1 MVGTVVIKRVFN
13 NNVAMVTSDDGSELI
28 VIGRGLCFGRHAG
41 DAIDEASVE
50 KTYALQEGTSQDSR
64 TIDRL
69 AHLLESIP
77 TVNLVISEDIVQM
90 LRRELNV
97 DINDKILIAL
107 ADHISLAL
115 ERERKG
121 VPCENP
127 LLLEIQQF
135 YRKEYALAGRAL
147 QIIKEYMGIQMSEE
161 EQGFITL
168 HIVNATMPQRS
179 DRLIV
184 SVQLVRD
191 VLAIV
196 SEHYATTL
204 DVTSLPYERFVR
216 HLQFFAQR
224 ALDPAAGQVNGDAL
238 FRIDET
244 AYPRAFSCAESIA
257 DHLASTYNVV
267 VTDAEKSYLAYHIV
281 NLLGEP
287 GLEAYRA
294 HTSIDIRQGSRS
306 CLGHT
311 YLNLRKRKGST
322 AMTAKKKFNFKAP
335 LEVFA
340 KSIVQPMM
348 YLSVAGI
355 LLIVGIIL
363 TNKTICA
370 VVPVLGSGPF
380 QLVGAVVYQSLMFII
395 NNLSILFCVG
405 IAGAMAKKN
414 KGHASLIALMSFFL
428 FLQANNIV
436 LNATGSLA
444 EASGMLGLTGTG
456 QSTVMGIQVLDTGVF
471 GGIILG
477 CITGAVFNKYSNKQF
492 PIALS
497 MFSGVRFPFLI
508 MIIISWIMGAGFC
521 IVWPPVQGAISSVAG
536 IIKESGNIG
545 LFIYGMLN
553 KLLVPTGLHH
563 LIYTPFQ
570 FSDVGGTLTLGDQVI
585 AGAYPIRVAEMAM
598 TGQPFSDSTY
608 FNSYTFNNL
617 WPYIGIG
624 LAFIFTAYKQNKDK
638 TKAVIIPLIITAVL
652 SCVTEPMDFLFVFA
666 APVLFV
672 VHSVLSGIFLVLLK
686 VLSVPAS
693 TAGGIINIVVSNL
706 VLGVDKTNWPMM
718 LVLGVVN
725 AALYFF
731 LFTFLIKKLN
741 LHTPGREEESELAES
756 VAEGEAAASVAVK
769 QGAVAAAPAEGVD
782 AGIADLV
789 AGLGGKDNIEEL
801 ENCFTR
807 LRVNVKNPDLI
818 NEDLIN
824 HVPNSGI
831 NRNGNNIQIIFGM
844 KVAEMRDK
852 VENAIEKEQ

>member
-1 MVGTVVIKRVFN
+1 
-13 NNVAMVTSDDGSELI
+13 
-28 VIGRGLCFGRHAG
+28 
-41 DAIDEASVE
+41 
-50 KTYALQEGTSQDSR
+50 
-64 TIDRL
+64 
-69 AHLLESIP
+69 
-77 TVNLVISEDIVQM
+77 
-90 LRRELNV
+90 
-97 DINDKILIAL
+97 
-107 ADHISLAL
+107 
-115 ERERKG
+115 
-121 VPCENP
+121 
-127 LLLEIQQF
+127 
-135 YRKEYALAGRAL
+135 
-147 QIIKEYMGIQMSEE
+147 
-161 EQGFITL
+161 
-168 HIVNATMPQRS
+168 
-179 DRLIV
+179 
-184 SVQLVRD
+184 
-191 VLAIV
+191 
-196 SEHYATTL
+196 
-204 DVTSLPYERFVR
+204 
-216 HLQFFAQR
+216 
-224 ALDPAAGQVNGDAL
+224 
-238 FRIDET
+238 
-244 AYPRAFSCAESIA
+244 
-257 DHLASTYNVV
+257 
-267 VTDAEKSYLAYHIV
+267 
-281 NLLGEP
+281 
-287 GLEAYRA
+287 
-294 HTSIDIRQGSRS
+294 
-306 CLGHT
+306 
-311 YLNLRKRKGST
+311 
-322 AMTAKKKFNFKAP
+322 MTAKKKFNFKAP

-370 VVPVLGSGPF
+370 LVPVLGSGPF

-444 EASGMLGLTGTG
+444 DASGMLGLTGTG
-456 QSTVMGIQVLDTGVF
+456 QATVMGIQVLDTGVF

-545 LFIYGMLN
+545 LFIYVYGMLN

-624 LAFIFTAYKQNKDK
+624 LAFIVTAYKGNKDK

-706 VLGVDKTNWPMM
+706 VLGVDKTNWPVM

>member
-1 MVGTVVIKRVFN
+1 
-13 NNVAMVTSDDGSELI
+13 
-28 VIGRGLCFGRHAG
+28 
-41 DAIDEASVE
+41 
-50 KTYALQEGTSQDSR
+50 
-64 TIDRL
+64 
-69 AHLLESIP
+69 
-77 TVNLVISEDIVQM
+77 
-90 LRRELNV
+90 
-97 DINDKILIAL
+97 
-107 ADHISLAL
+107 
-115 ERERKG
+115 
-121 VPCENP
+121 
-127 LLLEIQQF
+127 
-135 YRKEYALAGRAL
+135 
-147 QIIKEYMGIQMSEE
+147 
-161 EQGFITL
+161 
-168 HIVNATMPQRS
+168 
-179 DRLIV
+179 
-184 SVQLVRD
+184 
-191 VLAIV
+191 
-196 SEHYATTL
+196 
-204 DVTSLPYERFVR
+204 
-216 HLQFFAQR
+216 
-224 ALDPAAGQVNGDAL
+224 
-238 FRIDET
+238 
-244 AYPRAFSCAESIA
+244 
-257 DHLASTYNVV
+257 
-267 VTDAEKSYLAYHIV
+267 
-281 NLLGEP
+281 
-287 GLEAYRA
+287 
-294 HTSIDIRQGSRS
+294 
-306 CLGHT
+306 
-311 YLNLRKRKGST
+311 
-322 AMTAKKKFNFKAP
+322 MTAKKKFNFKAP

-370 VVPVLGSGPF
+370 LVPVLGSGPF
-380 QLVGAVVYQSLMFII
+380 QLVGAIVYQSLTFII

-444 EASGMLGLTGTG
+444 DASGVLGLTGTG
-456 QSTVMGIQVLDTGVF
+456 QATVMGIQVLDTGVF

-570 FSDVGGTLTLGDQVI
+570 SSDVGGTLTLGDQVI

-624 LAFIFTAYKQNKDK
+624 LAFIFTAYKGNKDK

-672 VHSVLSGIFLVLLK
+672 VHSVLSGIFLFLLK

-706 VLGVDKTNWPMM
+706 VLGVDKTNWPVM
-718 LVLGVVN
+718 LVLGIVN

-769 QGAVAAAPAEGVD
+769 QGAVASASAEGVD

-831 NRNGNNIQIIFGM
+831 NRNGNNVQIIFGM

>member
-1 MVGTVVIKRVFN
+1 
-13 NNVAMVTSDDGSELI
+13 
-28 VIGRGLCFGRHAG
+28 
-41 DAIDEASVE
+41 
-50 KTYALQEGTSQDSR
+50 
-64 TIDRL
+64 
-69 AHLLESIP
+69 
-77 TVNLVISEDIVQM
+77 
-90 LRRELNV
+90 
-97 DINDKILIAL
+97 
-107 ADHISLAL
+107 
-115 ERERKG
+115 
-121 VPCENP
+121 
-127 LLLEIQQF
+127 
-135 YRKEYALAGRAL
+135 
-147 QIIKEYMGIQMSEE
+147 
-161 EQGFITL
+161 
-168 HIVNATMPQRS
+168 
-179 DRLIV
+179 
-184 SVQLVRD
+184 
-191 VLAIV
+191 
-196 SEHYATTL
+196 
-204 DVTSLPYERFVR
+204 
-216 HLQFFAQR
+216 
-224 ALDPAAGQVNGDAL
+224 
-238 FRIDET
+238 
-244 AYPRAFSCAESIA
+244 
-257 DHLASTYNVV
+257 
-267 VTDAEKSYLAYHIV
+267 
-281 NLLGEP
+281 
-287 GLEAYRA
+287 
-294 HTSIDIRQGSRS
+294 
-306 CLGHT
+306 
-311 YLNLRKRKGST
+311 
-322 AMTAKKKFNFKAP
+322 MTAKKKFNFKAP

-370 VVPVLGSGPF
+370 LVPVLGSGPF

-444 EASGMLGLTGTG
+444 DASGMLGLTGTG
-456 QSTVMGIQVLDTGVF
+456 QATVMGIQVLDTGVF

-477 CITGAVFNKYSNKQF
+477 CITGTVFNKYSNKQF

-570 FSDVGGTLTLGDQVI
+570 FSDVGGTLTLGGQVI

-624 LAFIFTAYKQNKDK
+624 LAFIVTAYKGNKDK

-672 VHSVLSGIFLVLLK
+672 VHSVLSGIFLVL
-686 VLSVPAS
+686 
-693 TAGGIINIVVSNL
+693 
-706 VLGVDKTNWPMM
+706 GVDKTNWPVM

-807 LRVNVKNPDLI
+807 LRVNLKNPDLI

>member
-1 MVGTVVIKRVFN
+1 
-13 NNVAMVTSDDGSELI
+13 
-28 VIGRGLCFGRHAG
+28 
-41 DAIDEASVE
+41 
-50 KTYALQEGTSQDSR
+50 
-64 TIDRL
+64 
-69 AHLLESIP
+69 
-77 TVNLVISEDIVQM
+77 
-90 LRRELNV
+90 
-97 DINDKILIAL
+97 
-107 ADHISLAL
+107 
-115 ERERKG
+115 
-121 VPCENP
+121 
-127 LLLEIQQF
+127 
-135 YRKEYALAGRAL
+135 
-147 QIIKEYMGIQMSEE
+147 
-161 EQGFITL
+161 
-168 HIVNATMPQRS
+168 
-179 DRLIV
+179 
-184 SVQLVRD
+184 
-191 VLAIV
+191 
-196 SEHYATTL
+196 
-204 DVTSLPYERFVR
+204 
-216 HLQFFAQR
+216 
-224 ALDPAAGQVNGDAL
+224 
-238 FRIDET
+238 
-244 AYPRAFSCAESIA
+244 
-257 DHLASTYNVV
+257 
-267 VTDAEKSYLAYHIV
+267 
-281 NLLGEP
+281 
-287 GLEAYRA
+287 
-294 HTSIDIRQGSRS
+294 
-306 CLGHT
+306 
-311 YLNLRKRKGST
+311 
-322 AMTAKKKFNFKAP
+322 MTAKKKFNFKAP

-355 LLIVGIIL
+355 LLVVGIIL

-370 VVPVLGSGPF
+370 MVPVLGFGPF

-456 QSTVMGIQVLDTGVF
+456 QATVMGIQVLDTGVF

-536 IIKESGNIG
+536 IIQESGNIG

-563 LIYTPFQ
+563 LISIPFQ

-608 FNSYTFNNL
+608 FNSYAFNNL

-624 LAFIFTAYKQNKDK
+624 LAFIFTAYKGNKDK
-638 TKAVIIPLIITAVL
+638 TKAVIIPLIITVVL

-693 TAGGIINIVVSNL
+693 TAGGIINVVVSNL
-706 VLGVDKTNWPMM
+706 VLGVDKTNWPVM

-731 LFTFLIKKLN
+731 LFTFFIKNLN

-818 NEDLIN
+818 DEDLIN

-852 VENAIEKEQ
+852 IENTIEKEQ

>member
-1 MVGTVVIKRVFN
+1 
-13 NNVAMVTSDDGSELI
+13 
-28 VIGRGLCFGRHAG
+28 
-41 DAIDEASVE
+41 
-50 KTYALQEGTSQDSR
+50 
-64 TIDRL
+64 
-69 AHLLESIP
+69 
-77 TVNLVISEDIVQM
+77 
-90 LRRELNV
+90 
-97 DINDKILIAL
+97 
-107 ADHISLAL
+107 
-115 ERERKG
+115 
-121 VPCENP
+121 
-127 LLLEIQQF
+127 
-135 YRKEYALAGRAL
+135 
-147 QIIKEYMGIQMSEE
+147 
-161 EQGFITL
+161 
-168 HIVNATMPQRS
+168 
-179 DRLIV
+179 
-184 SVQLVRD
+184 
-191 VLAIV
+191 
-196 SEHYATTL
+196 
-204 DVTSLPYERFVR
+204 
-216 HLQFFAQR
+216 
-224 ALDPAAGQVNGDAL
+224 
-238 FRIDET
+238 
-244 AYPRAFSCAESIA
+244 
-257 DHLASTYNVV
+257 
-267 VTDAEKSYLAYHIV
+267 
-281 NLLGEP
+281 
-287 GLEAYRA
+287 
-294 HTSIDIRQGSRS
+294 
-306 CLGHT
+306 
-311 YLNLRKRKGST
+311 
-322 AMTAKKKFNFKAP
+322 MTAKKKFNFKAP

-370 VVPVLGSGPF
+370 LVPVLGSGPF

-444 EASGMLGLTGTG
+444 DASGMLGLTGTG
-456 QSTVMGIQVLDTGVF
+456 QATVMGIQVLDTGVF

-570 FSDVGGTLTLGDQVI
+570 FSDVGGTLTLGGQVI

-624 LAFIFTAYKQNKDK
+624 LAFIVTAYKGNKDK

-706 VLGVDKTNWPMM
+706 VLGVDKINWPVM

>member
-1 MVGTVVIKRVFN
+1 
-13 NNVAMVTSDDGSELI
+13 
-28 VIGRGLCFGRHAG
+28 
-41 DAIDEASVE
+41 
-50 KTYALQEGTSQDSR
+50 
-64 TIDRL
+64 
-69 AHLLESIP
+69 
-77 TVNLVISEDIVQM
+77 
-90 LRRELNV
+90 
-97 DINDKILIAL
+97 
-107 ADHISLAL
+107 
-115 ERERKG
+115 
-121 VPCENP
+121 
-127 LLLEIQQF
+127 
-135 YRKEYALAGRAL
+135 
-147 QIIKEYMGIQMSEE
+147 
-161 EQGFITL
+161 
-168 HIVNATMPQRS
+168 
-179 DRLIV
+179 
-184 SVQLVRD
+184 
-191 VLAIV
+191 
-196 SEHYATTL
+196 
-204 DVTSLPYERFVR
+204 
-216 HLQFFAQR
+216 
-224 ALDPAAGQVNGDAL
+224 
-238 FRIDET
+238 
-244 AYPRAFSCAESIA
+244 
-257 DHLASTYNVV
+257 
-267 VTDAEKSYLAYHIV
+267 
-281 NLLGEP
+281 
-287 GLEAYRA
+287 
-294 HTSIDIRQGSRS
+294 
-306 CLGHT
+306 
-311 YLNLRKRKGST
+311 
-322 AMTAKKKFNFKAP
+322 MTAKKKFNFKAP

-370 VVPVLGSGPF
+370 LVPVLGSGPF
-380 QLVGAVVYQSLMFII
+380 QLVGAIVYQSLTFII

-444 EASGMLGLTGTG
+444 DASGVLGLTGTG
-456 QSTVMGIQVLDTGVF
+456 QATVMGIQVLDTGVF

-624 LAFIFTAYKQNKDK
+624 LAFIFTAYKGNKDK

-672 VHSVLSGIFLVLLK
+672 VHSVLSGIFLFLLK

-706 VLGVDKTNWPMM
+706 VLGVDKTNWPVM
-718 LVLGVVN
+718 LVLGIVN

-741 LHTPGREEESELAES
+741 LHTPGREGESELAES

-769 QGAVAAAPAEGVD
+769 QGAVASASAEGVD

-831 NRNGNNIQIIFGM
+831 NRNGNNVQIIFGM

>member
-1 MVGTVVIKRVFN
+1 
-13 NNVAMVTSDDGSELI
+13 
-28 VIGRGLCFGRHAG
+28 
-41 DAIDEASVE
+41 
-50 KTYALQEGTSQDSR
+50 
-64 TIDRL
+64 
-69 AHLLESIP
+69 
-77 TVNLVISEDIVQM
+77 
-90 LRRELNV
+90 
-97 DINDKILIAL
+97 
-107 ADHISLAL
+107 
-115 ERERKG
+115 
-121 VPCENP
+121 
-127 LLLEIQQF
+127 
-135 YRKEYALAGRAL
+135 
-147 QIIKEYMGIQMSEE
+147 
-161 EQGFITL
+161 
-168 HIVNATMPQRS
+168 
-179 DRLIV
+179 
-184 SVQLVRD
+184 
-191 VLAIV
+191 
-196 SEHYATTL
+196 
-204 DVTSLPYERFVR
+204 
-216 HLQFFAQR
+216 
-224 ALDPAAGQVNGDAL
+224 
-238 FRIDET
+238 
-244 AYPRAFSCAESIA
+244 
-257 DHLASTYNVV
+257 
-267 VTDAEKSYLAYHIV
+267 
-281 NLLGEP
+281 
-287 GLEAYRA
+287 
-294 HTSIDIRQGSRS
+294 
-306 CLGHT
+306 
-311 YLNLRKRKGST
+311 
-322 AMTAKKKFNFKAP
+322 MTAKKKFNFKAP

-370 VVPVLGSGPF
+370 VIPVLGSGPF

-508 MIIISWIMGAGFC
+508 MICISLLLGVAAC
-521 IVWPPVQGAISSVAG
+521 YAWPPVQGGIASLAG
-536 IIKESGNIG
+536 MIQESGNIG
-545 LFIYGMLN
+545 LFLYGMLN
-553 KLLVPTGLHH
+553 KLLVPLGLHH

>member
-1 MVGTVVIKRVFN
+1 
-13 NNVAMVTSDDGSELI
+13 
-28 VIGRGLCFGRHAG
+28 
-41 DAIDEASVE
+41 
-50 KTYALQEGTSQDSR
+50 
-64 TIDRL
+64 
-69 AHLLESIP
+69 
-77 TVNLVISEDIVQM
+77 
-90 LRRELNV
+90 
-97 DINDKILIAL
+97 
-107 ADHISLAL
+107 
-115 ERERKG
+115 
-121 VPCENP
+121 
-127 LLLEIQQF
+127 
-135 YRKEYALAGRAL
+135 
-147 QIIKEYMGIQMSEE
+147 
-161 EQGFITL
+161 
-168 HIVNATMPQRS
+168 
-179 DRLIV
+179 
-184 SVQLVRD
+184 
-191 VLAIV
+191 
-196 SEHYATTL
+196 
-204 DVTSLPYERFVR
+204 
-216 HLQFFAQR
+216 
-224 ALDPAAGQVNGDAL
+224 
-238 FRIDET
+238 
-244 AYPRAFSCAESIA
+244 
-257 DHLASTYNVV
+257 
-267 VTDAEKSYLAYHIV
+267 
-281 NLLGEP
+281 
-287 GLEAYRA
+287 
-294 HTSIDIRQGSRS
+294 
-306 CLGHT
+306 
-311 YLNLRKRKGST
+311 
-322 AMTAKKKFNFKAP
+322 MTAKKKFNFKAP

-370 VVPVLGSGPF
+370 LVPVLGSGPF
-380 QLVGAVVYQSLMFII
+380 QLVGAIVYQSLTFII

-444 EASGMLGLTGTG
+444 DASGVLGLTGTG
-456 QSTVMGIQVLDTGVF
+456 QATVMGIQVLDTGVF

-624 LAFIFTAYKQNKDK
+624 LAFIFTAYKGNKDK

-672 VHSVLSGIFLVLLK
+672 VHSVLSGIFLFLLK

-706 VLGVDKTNWPMM
+706 VLGVDKTNWPVM
-718 LVLGVVN
+718 LVLGIVN

-769 QGAVAAAPAEGVD
+769 QGAVASASAEGVD

-831 NRNGNNIQIIFGM
+831 NRNGNNVQIIFGM

-852 VENAIEKEQ
+852 VEKAIEKEQ

>member
-1 MVGTVVIKRVFN
+1 
-13 NNVAMVTSDDGSELI
+13 
-28 VIGRGLCFGRHAG
+28 
-41 DAIDEASVE
+41 
-50 KTYALQEGTSQDSR
+50 
-64 TIDRL
+64 
-69 AHLLESIP
+69 
-77 TVNLVISEDIVQM
+77 
-90 LRRELNV
+90 
-97 DINDKILIAL
+97 
-107 ADHISLAL
+107 
-115 ERERKG
+115 
-121 VPCENP
+121 
-127 LLLEIQQF
+127 
-135 YRKEYALAGRAL
+135 
-147 QIIKEYMGIQMSEE
+147 
-161 EQGFITL
+161 
-168 HIVNATMPQRS
+168 
-179 DRLIV
+179 
-184 SVQLVRD
+184 
-191 VLAIV
+191 
-196 SEHYATTL
+196 
-204 DVTSLPYERFVR
+204 
-216 HLQFFAQR
+216 
-224 ALDPAAGQVNGDAL
+224 
-238 FRIDET
+238 
-244 AYPRAFSCAESIA
+244 
-257 DHLASTYNVV
+257 
-267 VTDAEKSYLAYHIV
+267 
-281 NLLGEP
+281 
-287 GLEAYRA
+287 
-294 HTSIDIRQGSRS
+294 
-306 CLGHT
+306 
-311 YLNLRKRKGST
+311 
-322 AMTAKKKFNFKAP
+322 MTAKKKFNFKAP

-370 VVPVLGSGPF
+370 LVPVLGSGPF

-444 EASGMLGLTGTG
+444 DASGMLGLTGTG
-456 QSTVMGIQVLDTGVF
+456 QATVMGIQVLDTGVF

-570 FSDVGGTLTLGDQVI
+570 FSDVGGTLTLGGQVI

-624 LAFIFTAYKQNKDK
+624 LAFIVTAYKGNKDK

-706 VLGVDKTNWPMM
+706 VLGVDKTNWPVM

-731 LFTFLIKKLN
+731 LFTFLLFTFLIKKLN

>member
-1 MVGTVVIKRVFN
+1 
-13 NNVAMVTSDDGSELI
+13 
-28 VIGRGLCFGRHAG
+28 
-41 DAIDEASVE
+41 
-50 KTYALQEGTSQDSR
+50 
-64 TIDRL
+64 
-69 AHLLESIP
+69 
-77 TVNLVISEDIVQM
+77 
-90 LRRELNV
+90 
-97 DINDKILIAL
+97 
-107 ADHISLAL
+107 
-115 ERERKG
+115 
-121 VPCENP
+121 
-127 LLLEIQQF
+127 
-135 YRKEYALAGRAL
+135 
-147 QIIKEYMGIQMSEE
+147 
-161 EQGFITL
+161 
-168 HIVNATMPQRS
+168 
-179 DRLIV
+179 
-184 SVQLVRD
+184 
-191 VLAIV
+191 
-196 SEHYATTL
+196 
-204 DVTSLPYERFVR
+204 
-216 HLQFFAQR
+216 
-224 ALDPAAGQVNGDAL
+224 
-238 FRIDET
+238 
-244 AYPRAFSCAESIA
+244 
-257 DHLASTYNVV
+257 
-267 VTDAEKSYLAYHIV
+267 
-281 NLLGEP
+281 
-287 GLEAYRA
+287 
-294 HTSIDIRQGSRS
+294 
-306 CLGHT
+306 
-311 YLNLRKRKGST
+311 
-322 AMTAKKKFNFKAP
+322 MTAKKKFNFKAP

-370 VVPVLGSGPF
+370 LVPVLGSGPF

-444 EASGMLGLTGTG
+444 DASGMLGLTGTG
-456 QSTVMGIQVLDTGVF
+456 QATVMGIQVLDTGVF

-570 FSDVGGTLTLGDQVI
+570 FSDEGGTLTLGGQVI

-624 LAFIFTAYKQNKDK
+624 LAFIVTAYKGNKDK

-672 VHSVLSGIFLVLLK
+672 VHSVLSGIFLVL
-686 VLSVPAS
+686 
-693 TAGGIINIVVSNL
+693 
-706 VLGVDKTNWPMM
+706 GVDKTNWPVM

>member
-1 MVGTVVIKRVFN
+1 
-13 NNVAMVTSDDGSELI
+13 
-28 VIGRGLCFGRHAG
+28 
-41 DAIDEASVE
+41 
-50 KTYALQEGTSQDSR
+50 
-64 TIDRL
+64 
-69 AHLLESIP
+69 
-77 TVNLVISEDIVQM
+77 
-90 LRRELNV
+90 
-97 DINDKILIAL
+97 
-107 ADHISLAL
+107 
-115 ERERKG
+115 
-121 VPCENP
+121 
-127 LLLEIQQF
+127 
-135 YRKEYALAGRAL
+135 
-147 QIIKEYMGIQMSEE
+147 
-161 EQGFITL
+161 
-168 HIVNATMPQRS
+168 
-179 DRLIV
+179 
-184 SVQLVRD
+184 
-191 VLAIV
+191 
-196 SEHYATTL
+196 
-204 DVTSLPYERFVR
+204 
-216 HLQFFAQR
+216 
-224 ALDPAAGQVNGDAL
+224 
-238 FRIDET
+238 
-244 AYPRAFSCAESIA
+244 
-257 DHLASTYNVV
+257 
-267 VTDAEKSYLAYHIV
+267 
-281 NLLGEP
+281 
-287 GLEAYRA
+287 
-294 HTSIDIRQGSRS
+294 
-306 CLGHT
+306 
-311 YLNLRKRKGST
+311 
-322 AMTAKKKFNFKAP
+322 MTAKKKFNFKAP

-370 VVPVLGSGPF
+370 MITVLGFGPF

-444 EASGMLGLTGTG
+444 DASGMLGLTGTG
-456 QSTVMGIQVLDTGVF
+456 QTTVMGIQVLDTGVF

-536 IIKESGNIG
+536 IIKESGNVG

-624 LAFIFTAYKQNKDK
+624 LAFIFTAYKGNKDK

-672 VHSVLSGIFLVLLK
+672 VHSVLSGIFLVL
-686 VLSVPAS
+686 
-693 TAGGIINIVVSNL
+693 
-706 VLGVDKTNWPMM
+706 GVDKTNWPVM

-818 NEDLIN
+818 DENLIN

>member
-1 MVGTVVIKRVFN
+1 
-13 NNVAMVTSDDGSELI
+13 
-28 VIGRGLCFGRHAG
+28 
-41 DAIDEASVE
+41 
-50 KTYALQEGTSQDSR
+50 
-64 TIDRL
+64 
-69 AHLLESIP
+69 
-77 TVNLVISEDIVQM
+77 
-90 LRRELNV
+90 
-97 DINDKILIAL
+97 
-107 ADHISLAL
+107 
-115 ERERKG
+115 
-121 VPCENP
+121 
-127 LLLEIQQF
+127 
-135 YRKEYALAGRAL
+135 
-147 QIIKEYMGIQMSEE
+147 
-161 EQGFITL
+161 
-168 HIVNATMPQRS
+168 
-179 DRLIV
+179 
-184 SVQLVRD
+184 
-191 VLAIV
+191 
-196 SEHYATTL
+196 
-204 DVTSLPYERFVR
+204 
-216 HLQFFAQR
+216 
-224 ALDPAAGQVNGDAL
+224 
-238 FRIDET
+238 
-244 AYPRAFSCAESIA
+244 
-257 DHLASTYNVV
+257 
-267 VTDAEKSYLAYHIV
+267 
-281 NLLGEP
+281 
-287 GLEAYRA
+287 
-294 HTSIDIRQGSRS
+294 
-306 CLGHT
+306 
-311 YLNLRKRKGST
+311 
-322 AMTAKKKFNFKAP
+322 MTAKKKVNLKAP

-370 VVPVLGSGPF
+370 LVPVLGSGPF

-444 EASGMLGLTGTG
+444 DASGMLGLTGTG
-456 QSTVMGIQVLDTGVF
+456 QATVMGIQVLDTGVF

-521 IVWPPVQGAISSVAG
+521 IIWPPVQGAISSVAG

-624 LAFIFTAYKQNKDK
+624 LAFIVTAYKGNKDK

-706 VLGVDKTNWPMM
+706 VLGVDKTNWPVM

-769 QGAVAAAPAEGVD
+769 QGAVAEAPAEGVD

-818 NEDLIN
+818 DENLIN

>member
-1 MVGTVVIKRVFN
+1 
-13 NNVAMVTSDDGSELI
+13 
-28 VIGRGLCFGRHAG
+28 
-41 DAIDEASVE
+41 
-50 KTYALQEGTSQDSR
+50 
-64 TIDRL
+64 
-69 AHLLESIP
+69 
-77 TVNLVISEDIVQM
+77 
-90 LRRELNV
+90 
-97 DINDKILIAL
+97 
-107 ADHISLAL
+107 
-115 ERERKG
+115 
-121 VPCENP
+121 
-127 LLLEIQQF
+127 
-135 YRKEYALAGRAL
+135 
-147 QIIKEYMGIQMSEE
+147 
-161 EQGFITL
+161 
-168 HIVNATMPQRS
+168 
-179 DRLIV
+179 
-184 SVQLVRD
+184 
-191 VLAIV
+191 
-196 SEHYATTL
+196 
-204 DVTSLPYERFVR
+204 
-216 HLQFFAQR
+216 
-224 ALDPAAGQVNGDAL
+224 
-238 FRIDET
+238 
-244 AYPRAFSCAESIA
+244 
-257 DHLASTYNVV
+257 
-267 VTDAEKSYLAYHIV
+267 
-281 NLLGEP
+281 
-287 GLEAYRA
+287 
-294 HTSIDIRQGSRS
+294 
-306 CLGHT
+306 
-311 YLNLRKRKGST
+311 
-322 AMTAKKKFNFKAP
+322 MTAKKKFNFKAP

-370 VVPVLGSGPF
+370 LVPVLGSGPF

-444 EASGMLGLTGTG
+444 DASGMLGLTGTG
-456 QSTVMGIQVLDTGVF
+456 QATVMGIQVLDTGVF

-563 LIYTPFQ
+563 LIYT
-570 FSDVGGTLTLGDQVI
+570 
-585 AGAYPIRVAEMAM
+585 
-598 TGQPFSDSTY
+598 
-608 FNSYTFNNL
+608 FNNL

-624 LAFIFTAYKQNKDK
+624 LAFIVTAYKGNKDK

-706 VLGVDKTNWPMM
+706 VLGVDKTNWPVM